1 MKRFPAEI
9 QYFRLLLLLFS
20 PVSPLYEESFDE
32 RSLDAASSSS
42 SSSLGETS
50 EAFLCG
56 GCGGQ
61 VFHTSDGFVHRSSPS
76 AASTYTLSTVDAS
89 GRSLNVSV
97 QRLVNPQRASFDLI
111 TVKRAD
117 TKLHGKPETEASWF
131 DGYAWTVSACPRCGR
146 HLGWKFTLVDD
157 AQCPALN
164 GLVGEEEEEAPAS
177 FHGLILSQLVREKV
191 ISNLIKLPKIIK

>member
-1 MKRFPAEI
+1 MLQTMKRFPAEI
-9 QYFRLLLLLFS
+9 QYFRLLLLLS

-131 DGYAWTVSACPRCGR
+131 DGYAWTVSVSAMRSSFRVEVYSRRRCPMSR
-146 HLGWKFTLVDD
+146 
-157 AQCPALN
+157 
-164 GLVGEEEEEAPAS
+164 S
-177 FHGLILSQLVREKV
+177 
-191 ISNLIKLPKIIK
+191 